1 MLQARSGHGSP
12 EKPRLRAKPHAAKR
26 IAVRRKRKKPT
37 SSPAWY
43 YHTING
49 EKRQEFCPKNWQES
63 KFLSSRHKFSQKNRR
78 KTAKKH
84 PAPTKTPPKT
94 SLKMFHMKLSRNL
107 RCFTWNYKQSMRR
120 ACFYQK
126 YIPCS
131 TSMFHMK
138 HLLRLHRVRTRCFI
152 AAGTNLIHD
161 RRFHPYILLL
171 CTYLSFAQLVCNIAK
186 RRRTAARALMCIFRG
201 KAVWYLAPF
210 MYVVR
215 LAST

>member
-12 EKPRLRAKPHAAKR
+12 EKPRLRAKLHAAKR
-26 IAVRRKRKKPT
+26 IAVRRRRKKPT

-78 KTAKKH
+78 KTAKTH
-84 PAPTKTPPKT
+84 PAPTKTPQKT
-94 SLKMFHMKLSRNL
+94 PLKMFHMKLSREL
-107 RCFTWNYKQSMRR
+107 LCFTWNYKQYMRR
-120 ACFYQK
+120 ACIYQK

-138 HLLRLHRVRTRCFI
+138 HLLHLNRVRTRCFI
-152 AAGTNLIHD
+152 AAGTNLI
-161 RRFHPYILLL
+161 RVERFHFFYLLF
-171 CTYLSFAQLVCNIAK
+171 CTH
-186 RRRTAARALMCIFRG
+186 TFRLRSSP
-201 KAVWYLAPF
+201 AI
-210 MYVVR
+210 
-215 LAST
+215 

>member
-12 EKPRLRAKPHAAKR
+12 EKPRLRAKLHAAKR
-26 IAVRRKRKKPT
+26 IAVRRRRKKPT

-43 YHTING
+43 YHTINE

-94 SLKMFHMKLSRNL
+94 SLKMFHMKLSREL
-107 RCFTWNYKQSMRR
+107 PCFTWNYKQSMRH

-126 YIPCS
+126 IYPQ
-131 TSMFHMK
+131 
-138 HLLRLHRVRTRCFI
+138 LHINVSYET
-152 AAGTNLIHD
+152 
-161 RRFHPYILLL
+161 
-171 CTYLSFAQLVCNIAK
+171 FA
-186 RRRTAARALMCIFRG
+186 
-201 KAVWYLAPF
+201 P
-210 MYVVR
+210 
-215 LAST
+215 LASRQDEMFYSGRNKLDTRQTLSSLYFTFCAYTFRLRSSPAI

>member
-1 MLQARSGHGSP
+1 MTPGAFTLFSLRTADGNTIRPSADVSFAARRPPRSAPGAENEQLSSEPPATDGTGFSERTTHMLQARSGHGSP

-26 IAVRRKRKKPT
+26 IAVRRRRKKPT

-94 SLKMFHMKLSRNL
+94 SLKMFHMKLSREL
-107 RCFTWNYKQSMRR
+107 QCFT
-120 ACFYQK
+120 
-126 YIPCS
+126 
-131 TSMFHMK
+131 
-138 HLLRLHRVRTRCFI
+138 
-152 AAGTNLIHD
+152 
-161 RRFHPYILLL
+161 
-171 CTYLSFAQLVCNIAK
+171 
-186 RRRTAARALMCIFRG
+186 
-201 KAVWYLAPF
+201 
-210 MYVVR
+210 
-215 LAST
+215 